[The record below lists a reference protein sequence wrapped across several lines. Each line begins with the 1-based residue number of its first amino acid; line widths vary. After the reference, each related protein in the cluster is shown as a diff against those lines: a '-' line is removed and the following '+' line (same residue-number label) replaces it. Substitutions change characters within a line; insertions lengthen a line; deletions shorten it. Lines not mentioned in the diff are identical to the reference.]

1 MKKRNFLPKKM
12 ELFYNI
18 IDKKRLQIVQEFK
31 QRKIEELNKKLDV
44 EMYSTH
50 LRGGKAFATEQ
61 KIREL
66 KKTFIKKLAYRK
78 I

>member
-12 ELFYNI
+12 ELFYNN

-50 LRGGKAFATEQ
+50 LRGGKAFAAEQ

-66 KKTFIKKLAYRK
+66 KKTFIKK
-78 I
+78 